1 MRHKEYSEEPGRKS
15 HFPSALYILAKTTNT
30 QYLKKC
36 SLCHFICGKGYKGNW
51 QRAYADLRINMGGG
65 NQVILREMRGPP

>member
-15 HFPSALYILAKTTNT
+15 LPFCTLHSSKTTFT
-30 QYLKKC
+30 QYLKKF

-51 QRAYADLRINMGGG
+51 QRAYADLRINTGGG